1 MKNIKILMMSFAA
14 VATLGL
20 SSCVQDLETTP
31 IDPSID
37 LPQNILTSEAA
48 YEALLAKCYQG
59 LACSSSDGANGGPDI
74 NGVDGGFGQYLRA
87 YFNLQCLTTDEA
99 VCCWNDTGLPDMHNM
114 NWQASNQFIVAMY
127 YRIFY
132 QVSLCN
138 ELIRQ
143 VNENPTGVE
152 FQNKGVL
159 IAEAR
164 ALRALSYYHA
174 VDMFGN
180 VPFTTENDV
189 VGNFFPN
196 QISRADLF
204 DYVEN
209 ECKELIEGDDLAAE
223 GTNVYGRCDKGFVKM
238 ILAKLYLNAEVYV
251 GQDRYA
257 ECAAICEDLVSKYN
271 LQQSITI
278 QVPAQAAKAA
288 EDAEA
293 GEGAEDGEDTGAGEG
308 TEDGEDDE
316 VEMVDKVIDGFS
328 MLFSADNHLCTANA
342 TFGANNEIIFAVPHD
357 GINTTSYGGTN
368 FLIFAGTGGDMN
380 ASEAGIS
387 SGWGGLSVTK
397 QVAELYAEGD
407 VRAMFFTDYGTAIA
421 DREVFTSGGYKS
433 VKFRNVNHDGSA
445 AQTTGFVD
453 TDFPLF
459 RVADAHLM
467 LAECA
472 ARGKADHAKGLASL
486 NAVRQRAGLEA
497 VTTFTAQDVLDERSR
512 ELLWE
517 GHRRT
522 DLIRFG
528 QFTTDA
534 YLWEYKGS
542 PYDGKA
548 VEDHRN
554 LFPLPPAD
562 VNANGNLTQ
571 NPGY

>member
-37 LPQNILTSEAA
+37 LPQNVLTSEAA

-143 VNENPTGVE
+143 VTENPTGVE
-152 FQNKGVL
+152 FQNKGAL

-189 VGNFFPN
+189 VGNFSPN

-204 DYVEN
+204 KYIED
-209 ECKELIEGDDLAAE
+209 ECKALIEGNDLAAE

-257 ECAAICEDLVSKYN
+257 ECAALCENLVGKYTLAENFADLF
-271 LQQSITI
+271 
-278 QVPAQAAKAA
+278 A
-288 EDAEA
+288 
-293 GEGAEDGEDTGAGEG
+293 
-308 TEDGEDDE
+308 
-316 VEMVDKVIDGFS
+316 
-328 MLFSADNHLCTANA
+328 ADNDRFAVGTQ
-342 TFGANNEIIFAVPHD
+342 EIIFAVPHD

-472 ARGKADHAKGLASL
+472 ARGKADNAKGLASL

>member
-1 MKNIKILMMSFAA
+1 MKNIKVLMLA
-14 VATLGL
+14 VAGVFALGL
-20 SSCVQDLETTP
+20 SSCVNDLDVTP
-31 IDPSID
+31 IDPNVQ
-37 LPQNILTSEAA
+37 LPQDVLKDEAA
-48 YEALLAKCYQG
+48 FEALLAKCYQG

-99 VCCWNDTGLPDMHNM
+99 TCCWNDTGLPDMHNM

-132 QVSLCN
+132 QVGLCN

-143 VNENPTGVE
+143 VNNNPAGVE
-152 FQNKGVL
+152 FQNKGAL

-174 VDMFGN
+174 IDMFGN
-180 VPFTTENDV
+180 VPFSTEDDS
-189 VGNFFPN
+189 VGAVGPR

-204 DYVEN
+204 VYIEK
-209 ECKELIEGDDLAAE
+209 ECKELIEGSDLAAE

-238 ILAKLYLNAEVYV
+238 ILAKLYLNAEVYI
-251 GQDRYA
+251 GEDRYA
-257 ECAAICEDLVSKYN
+257 DCAAICEDLIATYSLAEN
-271 LQQSITI
+271 FADLF
-278 QVPAQAAKAA
+278 AADNDRFAV
-288 EDAEA
+288 
-293 GEGAEDGEDTGAGEG
+293 G
-308 TEDGEDDE
+308 TE
-316 VEMVDKVIDGFS
+316 
-328 MLFSADNHLCTANA
+328 
-342 TFGANNEIIFAVPHD
+342 EIIFAVPHD

-380 ASEAGIS
+380 AAAAGIS
-387 SGWGGLSVTK
+387 SGWGGLTVTK
-397 QVAELYAEGD
+397 QVAERYAEGD
-407 VRAMFFTDYGTAIA
+407 ARAMFFTDYGTEIV
-421 DREVFTSGGYKS
+421 DIFTFTSGGYKS
-433 VKFRNVNHDGSA
+433 VKFRNIKSNGEA
-445 AQTTGFVD
+445 GQTTGFVD

-472 ARGKADHAKGLASL
+472 ARGKADNSKGLASL
-486 NAVRQRAGLEA
+486 NAVRERAGLDK
-497 VTTFTAQDVLDERSR
+497 VTSFTAQDVLDERSR

-517 GHRRT
+517 GSRRT
-522 DLIRFG
+522 DLVRFG

-542 PYDGKA
+542 AKEGQA
-548 VEDHRN
+548 VAEHRN

-562 VNANGNLTQ
+562 VNANGNLKQ
-571 NPGY
+571 NAGY

>member
-20 SSCVQDLETTP
+20 SSCVKDLETTP
-31 IDPSID
+31 IDPNIQ
-37 LPQNILTSEAA
+37 LPQDVLKDEAA
-48 YEALLAKCYQG
+48 FEALLAKCYQG

-99 VCCWNDTGLPDMHNM
+99 TCCWNDTGLPDMHNM

-143 VNENPTGVE
+143 VNNNPAGVE
-152 FQNKGVL
+152 FQNKGAL

-174 VDMFGN
+174 IDMFGN
-180 VPFTTENDV
+180 VPFATENDS
-189 VGNFFPN
+189 VGAVGPK
-196 QISRADLF
+196 QIKRADLF
-204 DYVEN
+204 KYIED
-209 ECKELIEGDDLAAE
+209 ECKALIEGNDLAAE

-238 ILAKLYLNAEVYV
+238 ILAKLYLNAEVYI
-251 GQDRYA
+251 GEDRYA
-257 ECAAICEDLVSKYN
+257 DCAALCEDLVGKYN

-278 QVPAQAAKAA
+278 QVP
-288 EDAEA
+288 
-293 GEGAEDGEDTGAGEG
+293 GEDGE
-308 TEDGEDDE
+308 
-316 VEMVDKVIDGFS
+316 MQDKEINGFAL
-328 MLFSADNHLCTANA
+328 LFCADNHLRTANA

-380 ASEAGIS
+380 AAEAGIS

-397 QVAELYAEGD
+397 QVAERYAEGD
-407 VRAMFFTDYGTAIA
+407 ARALFFTAYGPEIVDIFT
-421 DREVFTSGGYKS
+421 FTSGGYKS
-433 VKFRNVNHDGSA
+433 TKFRNVKSNGEA
-445 AQTTGFVD
+445 GQTTGFVD

-472 ARGKADHAKGLASL
+472 AR
-486 NAVRQRAGLEA
+486 EA
-497 VTTFTAQDVLDERSR
+497 EEETGVKVTEVG
-512 ELLWE
+512 ELLATTLHAYNIYGHWE
-517 GHRRT
+517 LKHTAWYAMCGNSSELLPQREEG
-522 DLIRFG
+522 IV
-528 QFTTDA
+528 QA
-534 YLWEYKGS
+534 LWVARDEITERIKNS
-542 PYDGKA
+542 
-548 VEDHRN
+548 
-554 LFPLPPAD
+554 FPTIKEVFAAFLK
-562 VNANGNLTQ
+562 
-571 NPGY
+571 

>member
-1 MKNIKILMMSFAA
+1 MKNIKVLMLA
-14 VATLGL
+14 VAGVFALGF
-20 SSCVQDLETTP
+20 SSCVNDLDVTP
-31 IDPSID
+31 IDPNVQ
-37 LPQNILTSEAA
+37 LPQDVLKDEAA
-48 YEALLAKCYQG
+48 FEALLAKCYQG

-143 VNENPTGVE
+143 VEANPAGVE
-152 FQNKGVL
+152 FQHKGAL

-174 VDMFGN
+174 IDMFGN
-180 VPFTTENDV
+180 VPFATEKDA
-189 VGNFFPN
+189 VGAVGPR
-196 QISRADLF
+196 QINRADLF
-204 DYVEN
+204 AWVEK
-209 ECKELIEGDDLAAE
+209 ECKELIEGNDLAAE
-223 GTNVYGRCDKGFVKM
+223 GQNVYGRCDKGFVKM

-251 GQDRYA
+251 GEDRYA
-257 ECAAICEDLVSKYN
+257 DCAAICEDLVATYSLAEN
-271 LQQSITI
+271 FADLF
-278 QVPAQAAKAA
+278 AADNDRFAV
-288 EDAEA
+288 
-293 GEGAEDGEDTGAGEG
+293 G
-308 TEDGEDDE
+308 TE
-316 VEMVDKVIDGFS
+316 
-328 MLFSADNHLCTANA
+328 
-342 TFGANNEIIFAVPHD
+342 EIIFAVPHD

-380 ASEAGIS
+380 AAAAGIS
-387 SGWGGLSVTK
+387 SGWGGLTVTK
-397 QVAELYAEGD
+397 QVSERYAEGD
-407 VRAMFFTDYGTAIA
+407 ARAMFFTDYGTAIT

-453 TDFPLF
+453 TDWPLF

-472 ARGKADHAKGLASL
+472 ARGKADNAKGLASL
-486 NAVRQRAGLEA
+486 NAVRERAGLEA
-497 VTTFTAQDVLDERSR
+497 VTSFTAQDVLDERSR

-517 GHRRT
+517 GCRRT

-534 YLWEYKGS
+534 YLWEFKG
-542 PYDGKA
+542 A
-548 VEDHRN
+548 VYEGAAVAEHRN

-562 VNANGNLTQ
+562 VNSNGNLKQ
-571 NPGY
+571 NAGY

>member
-1 MKNIKILMMSFAA
+1 MKNIKFLMLA
-14 VATLGL
+14 VAGVFALGF
-20 SSCVQDLETTP
+20 SSCVNDLETTP
-31 IDPSID
+31 IDPNVQTPD
-37 LPQNILTSEAA
+37 KVLTSEEA

-99 VCCWNDTGLPDMHNM
+99 TCCWNDTGLPDMHNM

-143 VNENPTGVE
+143 VNENITGVK
-152 FQNKGVL
+152 FQNKGAL

-174 VDMFGN
+174 IDMFGN
-180 VPFTTENDV
+180 VPFATEANS
-189 VGNFFPN
+189 VGAVGPK
-196 QISRADLF
+196 QINRADLF
-204 DYVEN
+204 AYVEK
-209 ECKELIEGDDLAAE
+209 ECKELLEGSDLAAE

-238 ILAKLYLNAEVYV
+238 ILAKLYLNAEVYI
-251 GQDRYA
+251 GEDRYA
-257 ECAAICEDLVSKYN
+257 ECAKLCEELVAQYQLHENFADLF
-271 LQQSITI
+271 
-278 QVPAQAAKAA
+278 A
-288 EDAEA
+288 
-293 GEGAEDGEDTGAGEG
+293 
-308 TEDGEDDE
+308 
-316 VEMVDKVIDGFS
+316 
-328 MLFSADNHLCTANA
+328 ADNHLFTANA
-342 TFGANNEIIFAVPHD
+342 TFGAANEIIFAVPHD

-380 ASEAGIS
+380 AAEAGIS

-397 QVAELYAEGD
+397 QVSERYAEGD
-407 VRAMFFTDYGTAIA
+407 ARAMFFTAYGTEIT
-421 DREVFTSGGYKS
+421 DMFTFTSGGYKS

-453 TDFPLF
+453 NDFPLF

-472 ARGKADHAKGLASL
+472 ARGKADQAKGLASL
-486 NAVRQRAGLEA
+486 NAVRERAGLAA
-497 VTTFTAQDVLDERSR
+497 VSSFTAQDVLDERSR

-517 GHRRT
+517 GCRRS

-534 YLWEYKGS
+534 YLWEYKGAAK
-542 PYDGKA
+542 DGAA
-548 VEDHRN
+548 VADHRN

-562 VNANGNLTQ
+562 VNANSNLKQ
-571 NPGY
+571 NAGY

>member
-1 MKNIKILMMSFAA
+1 MKNIKILMLA
-14 VATLGL
+14 VAGVFALGF
-20 SSCVQDLETTP
+20 SSCVNDLETTP
-31 IDPSID
+31 IDPNVQ
-37 LPQNILTSEAA
+37 LPQDVLKDEAA
-48 YEALLAKCYQG
+48 FEALLAKCYQG

-99 VCCWNDTGLPDMHNM
+99 TCCWNDTGLPDMHNM

-143 VNENPTGVE
+143 VNANPAGVQ
-152 FQNKGVL
+152 FQNKGAL

-174 VDMFGN
+174 IDMFGN
-180 VPFTTENDV
+180 VPFSTENDA
-189 VGNFFPN
+189 VGAVGPR
-196 QISRADLF
+196 QINRADLF
-204 DYVEN
+204 EWVEK
-209 ECKELIEGDDLAAE
+209 ECKALIEGNDLAAE

-257 ECAAICEDLVSKYN
+257 DCAAICEDLIGTYQLN
-271 LQQSITI
+271 DNF
-278 QVPAQAAKAA
+278 AA
-288 EDAEA
+288 
-293 GEGAEDGEDTGAGEG
+293 
-308 TEDGEDDE
+308 
-316 VEMVDKVIDGFS
+316 
-328 MLFSADNHLCTANA
+328 LFCADNHLETANA
-342 TFGANNEIIFAVPHD
+342 TFGASNEIIFAVPHD

-380 ASEAGIS
+380 AAEAGIS

-397 QVAELYAEGD
+397 QVSERYTEGD
-407 VRAMFFTDYGTAIA
+407 ARAMFFTAYGTEIA
-421 DREVFTSGGYKS
+421 DIFTFTSGGYKS
-433 VKFRNVNHDGSA
+433 TKFRNVNHDGTT

-472 ARGKADHAKGLASL
+472 ARGKADSAKGLASI
-486 NAVRQRAGLEA
+486 NAVRERAGVATLSSY
-497 VTTFTAQDVLDERSR
+497 TAQDVLDERSR
-512 ELLWE
+512 ELMWE
-517 GHRRT
+517 GCRRS

-528 QFTTDA
+528 QFTTAD
-534 YLWEYKGS
+534 YVWEYKGS
-542 PYDGKA
+542 VKEGAA
-548 VEDHRN
+548 VADHRN

-562 VNANGNLTQ
+562 VNANSNLKQ
-571 NPGY
+571 NAGY

>member
-1 MKNIKILMMSFAA
+1 MKNIKVLMLA
-14 VATLGL
+14 VAGVFALGF
-20 SSCVQDLETTP
+20 SSCVNDLDVTP
-31 IDPSID
+31 IDPNVQ
-37 LPQNILTSEAA
+37 LPQDVLKDEAA
-48 YEALLAKCYQG
+48 FEALLAKCYMS
-59 LACSSSDGANGGPDI
+59 LACSGSDGANAGPDI

-143 VNENPTGVE
+143 VEANPAGVE
-152 FQNKGVL
+152 FQHKGAL

-174 VDMFGN
+174 IDMFGN
-180 VPFTTENDV
+180 VPFATEKDA
-189 VGNFFPN
+189 VGAVGPR
-196 QISRADLF
+196 QINRADLF
-204 DYVEN
+204 AWVEK
-209 ECKELIEGDDLAAE
+209 ECKELIEGNDLAAE
-223 GTNVYGRCDKGFVKM
+223 GQNVYGRCDKGFVKM

-251 GQDRYA
+251 GEDRYA
-257 ECAAICEDLVSKYN
+257 DCAAICEDLVATYSLAEN
-271 LQQSITI
+271 FADLF
-278 QVPAQAAKAA
+278 AADNDRFAV
-288 EDAEA
+288 
-293 GEGAEDGEDTGAGEG
+293 G
-308 TEDGEDDE
+308 TE
-316 VEMVDKVIDGFS
+316 
-328 MLFSADNHLCTANA
+328 
-342 TFGANNEIIFAVPHD
+342 EIIFAVPHD

-380 ASEAGIS
+380 AAAAGIS
-387 SGWGGLSVTK
+387 SGWGGLTVTK
-397 QVAELYAEGD
+397 QVSERYAEGD
-407 VRAMFFTDYGTAIA
+407 ARAMFFTDYGTTIT

-433 VKFRNVNHDGSA
+433 VKFRNIKSNGDAG
-445 AQTTGFVD
+445 QTTGFVD
-453 TDFPLF
+453 TDWPLF

-467 LAECA
+467 LAECT
-472 ARGKADHAKGLASL
+472 ARGKADNAKGLASL
-486 NAVRQRAGLEA
+486 NAVRERAGLEK
-497 VTTFTAQDVLDERSR
+497 VSSFTAQDVLDERSR

-534 YLWEYKGS
+534 YLWEFKG
-542 PYDGKA
+542 A
-548 VEDHRN
+548 VYEGAAVAEHRN

-562 VNANGNLTQ
+562 VNSNGNLKQ
-571 NPGY
+571 NAGY

>member
-1 MKNIKILMMSFAA
+1 MKNIKILMLA
-14 VATLGL
+14 VAGVFALGF
-20 SSCVQDLETTP
+20 SSCVNDLETTP
-31 IDPSID
+31 IDPNVQ
-37 LPQNILTSEAA
+37 LPQDVLKDEAA
-48 YEALLAKCYQG
+48 FEALLAKCYQG

-99 VCCWNDTGLPDMHNM
+99 TCCWNDTGLPDMHNM

-143 VNENPTGVE
+143 VNANPAGVQ
-152 FQNKGVL
+152 FQNKGAL

-174 VDMFGN
+174 IDMFGN
-180 VPFTTENDV
+180 VPFSTENDA
-189 VGNFFPN
+189 VGAVGPR

-204 DYVEN
+204 EWVEK
-209 ECKELIEGDDLAAE
+209 ECKALIEGNDLAAE

-257 ECAAICEDLVSKYN
+257 DCAAICEDLIGTYQLN
-271 LQQSITI
+271 DNF
-278 QVPAQAAKAA
+278 AA
-288 EDAEA
+288 
-293 GEGAEDGEDTGAGEG
+293 
-308 TEDGEDDE
+308 
-316 VEMVDKVIDGFS
+316 
-328 MLFSADNHLCTANA
+328 LFCADNHLETANA
-342 TFGANNEIIFAVPHD
+342 TFGASNEIIFAVPHD

-380 ASEAGIS
+380 AAEAGIS

-397 QVAELYAEGD
+397 QVSERYTEGD
-407 VRAMFFTDYGTAIA
+407 ARAMFFTAYGTEIA
-421 DREVFTSGGYKS
+421 DIFTFTSGGYKS
-433 VKFRNVNHDGSA
+433 TKFRNVNHDGTT

-472 ARGKADHAKGLASL
+472 ARGKADSAKGLASI
-486 NAVRQRAGLEA
+486 NAVRERAGVATLSSY
-497 VTTFTAQDVLDERSR
+497 TAQDVLDERSR
-512 ELLWE
+512 ELMWE
-517 GHRRT
+517 GCRRS

-528 QFTTDA
+528 QFTTAD
-534 YLWEYKGS
+534 YVWEYKGS
-542 PYDGKA
+542 VKEGAA
-548 VEDHRN
+548 VADHRN

-562 VNANGNLTQ
+562 VNANSNLKQ
-571 NPGY
+571 NAGY

>member
-1 MKNIKILMMSFAA
+1 MKNIKVLMLA
-14 VATLGL
+14 VAGVFALGF
-20 SSCVQDLETTP
+20 SSCVNDLDVTP
-31 IDPSID
+31 IDPNVQ
-37 LPQNILTSEAA
+37 LPQDVLKDEAA
-48 YEALLAKCYQG
+48 FEALLAKCYQG

-143 VNENPTGVE
+143 VEANPAGVE
-152 FQNKGVL
+152 FQHKGAL

-174 VDMFGN
+174 IDMFGN
-180 VPFTTENDV
+180 VPFATEKDA
-189 VGNFFPN
+189 VGAVGPR
-196 QISRADLF
+196 QINRADLF
-204 DYVEN
+204 AWVEK
-209 ECKELIEGDDLAAE
+209 ECKELIEGNDLAAE
-223 GTNVYGRCDKGFVKM
+223 GQNVYGRCDKGFVKM

-251 GQDRYA
+251 GEDRYA
-257 ECAAICEDLVSKYN
+257 DCAAICEDLVATYSLAEN
-271 LQQSITI
+271 FADLF
-278 QVPAQAAKAA
+278 AADNDRFAV
-288 EDAEA
+288 
-293 GEGAEDGEDTGAGEG
+293 G
-308 TEDGEDDE
+308 TE
-316 VEMVDKVIDGFS
+316 
-328 MLFSADNHLCTANA
+328 
-342 TFGANNEIIFAVPHD
+342 EIIFAVPHD

-380 ASEAGIS
+380 AAAAGIS
-387 SGWGGLSVTK
+387 SGWGGLTVTK
-397 QVAELYAEGD
+397 QVSERYAEGD
-407 VRAMFFTDYGTAIA
+407 ARAMFFTDYGTAIT

-433 VKFRNVNHDGSA
+433 VKFTNVNHDGSA

-453 TDFPLF
+453 TDWPLF

-472 ARGKADHAKGLASL
+472 ARGKADNAKGLASL
-486 NAVRQRAGLEA
+486 NAVRERAGLEK
-497 VTTFTAQDVLDERSR
+497 VSSFTAQDVLDERSR

-517 GHRRT
+517 GCRRT

-534 YLWEYKGS
+534 YLWEFKG
-542 PYDGKA
+542 A
-548 VEDHRN
+548 VYEGAAVAEHRN

-562 VNANGNLTQ
+562 VNSNGNLKQ
-571 NPGY
+571 NAGY

>member
-20 SSCVQDLETTP
+20 SSCVKDLETTP
-31 IDPSID
+31 IDPNIQ
-37 LPQNILTSEAA
+37 LPQDVLKDEAA
-48 YEALLAKCYQG
+48 FEALLAKCYQG

-99 VCCWNDTGLPDMHNM
+99 TCCWNDTGLPDMHNM

-143 VNENPTGVE
+143 VNANPAGVQFE
-152 FQNKGVL
+152 NKGAL

-174 VDMFGN
+174 IDMFGN
-180 VPFTTENDV
+180 VPFATENDS
-189 VGNFFPN
+189 VGAKGPR

-204 DYVEN
+204 EWVEK
-209 ECKELIEGDDLAAE
+209 ECKELIEGNDLAAE
-223 GTNVYGRCDKGFVKM
+223 GQNVYGRCDKGFVKM

-251 GQDRYA
+251 GEDRYA
-257 ECAAICEDLVSKYN
+257 DCAALCEDLVATYKLADN
-271 LQQSITI
+271 FADLF
-278 QVPAQAAKAA
+278 AADNDRFAV
-288 EDAEA
+288 
-293 GEGAEDGEDTGAGEG
+293 G
-308 TEDGEDDE
+308 TE
-316 VEMVDKVIDGFS
+316 
-328 MLFSADNHLCTANA
+328 
-342 TFGANNEIIFAVPHD
+342 EIIFAVPHD

-368 FLIFAGTGGDMN
+368 FLVFAGTGGDMD
-380 ASEAGIS
+380 AAAAGIS

-397 QVAELYAEGD
+397 QVSERYTDGD
-407 VRAMFFTDYGTAIA
+407 ARAMFFTNYGTEIV
-421 DREVFTSGGYKS
+421 DIFTFTSGGYKS
-433 VKFRNVNHDGSA
+433 MKFRNVNSDGSA

-472 ARGKADHAKGLASL
+472 ARGKADKAKGLASL
-486 NAVRQRAGLEA
+486 NAVRERAGISTLTSY
-497 VTTFTAQDVLDERSR
+497 TTQDVLDERSR
-512 ELLWE
+512 ELMWE

-522 DLIRFG
+522 DLVRFG
-528 QFTTDA
+528 QFTTAD
-534 YLWEYKGS
+534 YVWEYKGS
-542 PYDGKA
+542 VKDGAA
-548 VEDHRN
+548 VADHRN

-562 VNANGNLTQ
+562 VNANSNLKQ
-571 NPGY
+571 NAGY

>member
-1 MKNIKILMMSFAA
+1 MKNIKVLMLA
-14 VATLGL
+14 VAGVFALGF
-20 SSCVQDLETTP
+20 SSCVNDLDVTP
-31 IDPSID
+31 IDPNVQ
-37 LPQNILTSEAA
+37 LPQDVLKDEAA
-48 YEALLAKCYQG
+48 FEALLAKCYQG

-143 VNENPTGVE
+143 VEANPAGVE
-152 FQNKGVL
+152 FQHKGAL

-174 VDMFGN
+174 IDMFGN
-180 VPFTTENDV
+180 VPFATEKDA
-189 VGNFFPN
+189 VGAVGPR
-196 QISRADLF
+196 QINRADLF
-204 DYVEN
+204 AWVEK
-209 ECKELIEGDDLAAE
+209 ECKELIEGNDLAAE
-223 GTNVYGRCDKGFVKM
+223 GQNVYGRCDKGFVKM

-251 GQDRYA
+251 GEDRYA
-257 ECAAICEDLVSKYN
+257 DCAAICEDLVATYSLAEN
-271 LQQSITI
+271 FADLF
-278 QVPAQAAKAA
+278 AADNDRFAV
-288 EDAEA
+288 
-293 GEGAEDGEDTGAGEG
+293 G
-308 TEDGEDDE
+308 TE
-316 VEMVDKVIDGFS
+316 
-328 MLFSADNHLCTANA
+328 
-342 TFGANNEIIFAVPHD
+342 EIIFAVPHD

-380 ASEAGIS
+380 AAAAGIS
-387 SGWGGLSVTK
+387 SGWGGLTVTK
-397 QVAELYAEGD
+397 QVSERYAEGD
-407 VRAMFFTDYGTAIA
+407 VRAMFFTDYGTAIT

-433 VKFRNVNHDGSA
+433 VKFRNVKSNGEA
-445 AQTTGFVD
+445 GQTTGFVD
-453 TDFPLF
+453 TDWPLF

-472 ARGKADHAKGLASL
+472 ARGKADNAKGLASL
-486 NAVRQRAGLEA
+486 NAVRERAGLDK
-497 VTTFTAQDVLDERSR
+497 VTSFTAQDVLDERSR
-512 ELLWE
+512 EFLWE
-517 GHRRT
+517 GTRRT
-522 DLIRFG
+522 DLVRFG

-542 PYDGKA
+542 AKEGQA
-548 VEDHRN
+548 VADHRN

-562 VNANGNLTQ
+562 VNANGNLKQ
-571 NPGY
+571 NAGY

>member
-20 SSCVQDLETTP
+20 SSCVKDLETTP
-31 IDPSID
+31 IDPNIQ
-37 LPQNILTSEAA
+37 LPQDVLKDEAA
-48 YEALLAKCYQG
+48 FEALLAKCYQG

-143 VNENPTGVE
+143 VEANPAGVE
-152 FQNKGVL
+152 FQHKGAL

-174 VDMFGN
+174 IDMFGN
-180 VPFTTENDV
+180 VPFATEKDA
-189 VGNFFPN
+189 VGAVGPR
-196 QISRADLF
+196 QINRADLF
-204 DYVEN
+204 AWVEK
-209 ECKELIEGDDLAAE
+209 ECKELIEGNDLAAE
-223 GTNVYGRCDKGFVKM
+223 GQNVYGRCDKGFVKM

-251 GQDRYA
+251 GEDRYA
-257 ECAAICEDLVSKYN
+257 ECAAICEDLVATYSLAEN
-271 LQQSITI
+271 FADLF
-278 QVPAQAAKAA
+278 AADNDRFAV
-288 EDAEA
+288 
-293 GEGAEDGEDTGAGEG
+293 G
-308 TEDGEDDE
+308 TE
-316 VEMVDKVIDGFS
+316 
-328 MLFSADNHLCTANA
+328 
-342 TFGANNEIIFAVPHD
+342 EIIFAVPHD

-380 ASEAGIS
+380 AAAAGIS
-387 SGWGGLSVTK
+387 SGWGGLTVTK
-397 QVAELYAEGD
+397 QVSERYAEGD
-407 VRAMFFTDYGTAIA
+407 ARAMFFTDYGTTIT

-433 VKFRNVNHDGSA
+433 VKFRNVKSNGEA
-445 AQTTGFVD
+445 GQTTGFVD
-453 TDFPLF
+453 TDWPLF

-472 ARGKADHAKGLASL
+472 ARGKADNDKGLASL
-486 NAVRQRAGLEA
+486 NAVRERAGLEA
-497 VTTFTAQDVLDERSR
+497 VTSFTAQDVLDERSR

-517 GHRRT
+517 GCRRT
-522 DLIRFG
+522 DLVRFG

-542 PYDGKA
+542 AKDGKA
-548 VEDHRN
+548 VENHRN

-571 NPGY
+571 NPGYAGAK

>member
-1 MKNIKILMMSFAA
+1 MLA
-14 VATLGL
+14 VAGVFALGF
-20 SSCVQDLETTP
+20 SSCVNDLDVTP
-31 IDPSID
+31 IDPNVQ
-37 LPQNILTSEAA
+37 LPQDVLKDEAA
-48 YEALLAKCYQG
+48 FEALLAKCYQG

-143 VNENPTGVE
+143 VEANPAGVE
-152 FQNKGVL
+152 FQHKGAL

-174 VDMFGN
+174 IDMFGN
-180 VPFTTENDV
+180 VPFATEKDA
-189 VGNFFPN
+189 VGAVGPR
-196 QISRADLF
+196 QINRADLF
-204 DYVEN
+204 AWVEK
-209 ECKELIEGDDLAAE
+209 ECKELIEGNDLAAE

-257 ECAAICEDLVSKYN
+257 DCAAICEDLVATYSLAEN
-271 LQQSITI
+271 FADLF
-278 QVPAQAAKAA
+278 AADNDRFAV
-288 EDAEA
+288 
-293 GEGAEDGEDTGAGEG
+293 G
-308 TEDGEDDE
+308 TE
-316 VEMVDKVIDGFS
+316 
-328 MLFSADNHLCTANA
+328 
-342 TFGANNEIIFAVPHD
+342 EIIFAVPHD

-380 ASEAGIS
+380 AAAAGIS
-387 SGWGGLSVTK
+387 SGWGGLTVTK
-397 QVAELYAEGD
+397 QVSERYAEGD
-407 VRAMFFTDYGTAIA
+407 ARAMFFTDYGTAIT

-433 VKFRNVNHDGSA
+433 VKFTNVNHDGSA

-453 TDFPLF
+453 TDWPLF

-472 ARGKADHAKGLASL
+472 ARGKADNAKGLASL
-486 NAVRQRAGLEA
+486 NAVRERAGLEK
-497 VTTFTAQDVLDERSR
+497 VSSFTAQDVLDERSR

-517 GHRRT
+517 GCRRT

-534 YLWEYKGS
+534 YLWEFKG
-542 PYDGKA
+542 A
-548 VEDHRN
+548 VYEGAAVAEHRN

-562 VNANGNLTQ
+562 VNSNGNLKQ
-571 NPGY
+571 NAGY

>member
-1 MKNIKILMMSFAA
+1 MSFAA
-14 VATLGL
+14 VVTLGL
-20 SSCVQDLETTP
+20 SSCVGDLETTP
-31 IDPSID
+31 IDPNVQ
-37 LPQNILTSEAA
+37 LPQDVLKDEAA
-48 YEALLAKCYQG
+48 FEALLAKCYQG

-132 QVSLCN
+132 QIGLCN
-138 ELIRQ
+138 ELLRQ
-143 VNENPTGVE
+143 VEANPAGVQ
-152 FQNKGVL
+152 FQNKGAL

-174 VDMFGN
+174 IDLFGN
-180 VPFTTENDV
+180 VPFATENDA
-189 VGNFFPN
+189 VGAKGPR
-196 QISRADLF
+196 QINRAELF
-204 DYVEN
+204 AYVES
-209 ECKELIEGDDLAAE
+209 ECKALLEGNDLAAE

-257 ECAAICEDLVSKYN
+257 ECAALCEDLVATYSLAEN
-271 LQQSITI
+271 FADLF
-278 QVPAQAAKAA
+278 AADNDRFAV
-288 EDAEA
+288 
-293 GEGAEDGEDTGAGEG
+293 G
-308 TEDGEDDE
+308 TE
-316 VEMVDKVIDGFS
+316 
-328 MLFSADNHLCTANA
+328 
-342 TFGANNEIIFAVPHD
+342 EIIFAVPHD
-357 GINTTSYGGTN
+357 GVNTTSYGGTN

-380 ASEAGIS
+380 AAEAGIS

-397 QVAELYAEGD
+397 QVSERYAEGD
-407 VRAMFFTDYGTAIA
+407 ARALFFKDYGTEIV
-421 DREVFTSGGYKS
+421 DIFTFTSGGYKS
-433 VKFRNVNHDGSA
+433 TKFRNVKADGSA

-472 ARGKADHAKGLASL
+472 ARGKADNAKGLASL
-486 NAVRQRAGLEA
+486 NAVRQRAGLDA
-497 VTTFTAQDVLDERSR
+497 VSSFTAQDVLDERSR
-512 ELLWE
+512 ELMWE
-517 GHRRT
+517 GHRRS

-528 QFTTDA
+528 QFTTAD
-534 YLWEYKGS
+534 YVWEYKGS
-542 PYDGKA
+542 VKEGAA

-562 VNANGNLTQ
+562 VNANGNLDQ
-571 NPGY
+571 NPGYAGAK

>member
-1 MKNIKILMMSFAA
+1 MKNIKVLMLA
-14 VATLGL
+14 VAGVFALGF
-20 SSCVQDLETTP
+20 SSCVNDLDVTP
-31 IDPSID
+31 IDPNVQ
-37 LPQNILTSEAA
+37 LPQDVLKDEAA
-48 YEALLAKCYQG
+48 FEALLAKCYQG

-74 NGVDGGFGQYLRA
+74 SGVDGGFGQYLRA

-143 VNENPTGVE
+143 VEANPAGVE
-152 FQNKGVL
+152 FQHKGAL

-174 VDMFGN
+174 IDMFGN
-180 VPFTTENDV
+180 VPFATEKDA
-189 VGNFFPN
+189 VGAVGPR
-196 QISRADLF
+196 QINRADLF
-204 DYVEN
+204 AWVEK
-209 ECKELIEGDDLAAE
+209 ECKELIEGNDLAAE
-223 GTNVYGRCDKGFVKM
+223 GQNVYGRCDKGFVKM

-251 GQDRYA
+251 GEDRYA
-257 ECAAICEDLVSKYN
+257 DCAAICEDLVATYSLAEN
-271 LQQSITI
+271 FADLF
-278 QVPAQAAKAA
+278 AADNDRFAV
-288 EDAEA
+288 
-293 GEGAEDGEDTGAGEG
+293 G
-308 TEDGEDDE
+308 TE
-316 VEMVDKVIDGFS
+316 
-328 MLFSADNHLCTANA
+328 
-342 TFGANNEIIFAVPHD
+342 EIIFAVPHD

-380 ASEAGIS
+380 AAAAGIS
-387 SGWGGLSVTK
+387 SGWGGLTVTK
-397 QVAELYAEGD
+397 QVSERYAEGD
-407 VRAMFFTDYGTAIA
+407 ARAMFFTDYGTTIT

-433 VKFRNVNHDGSA
+433 VKFTNVNHDGSA

-453 TDFPLF
+453 TDWPLF

-472 ARGKADHAKGLASL
+472 ARGKADNAKGLASL
-486 NAVRQRAGLEA
+486 NAVRERAGLEA
-497 VTTFTAQDVLDERSR
+497 VSSFTAQDVLDERSR

-517 GHRRT
+517 GCRRT

-534 YLWEYKGS
+534 YLWEFKG
-542 PYDGKA
+542 A
-548 VEDHRN
+548 VYEGAAVAEHRN

-562 VNANGNLTQ
+562 VNSNGNLKQ
-571 NPGY
+571 NAGY

>member
-1 MKNIKILMMSFAA
+1 MLA
-14 VATLGL
+14 VAGVFALGF
-20 SSCVQDLETTP
+20 SSCVNDLDVTP
-31 IDPSID
+31 IDPNVQ
-37 LPQNILTSEAA
+37 LPQDVLKDEAA
-48 YEALLAKCYQG
+48 FEALLAKCYQG

-143 VNENPTGVE
+143 VEANPAGVE
-152 FQNKGVL
+152 FQHKGAL

-174 VDMFGN
+174 IDMFGN
-180 VPFTTENDV
+180 VPFATEKDA
-189 VGNFFPN
+189 VGAVGPK
-196 QISRADLF
+196 QINRADLF
-204 DYVEN
+204 AWVEK
-209 ECKELIEGDDLAAE
+209 ECKELIEGNDLAAE
-223 GTNVYGRCDKGFVKM
+223 GQNVYGRCDKGFVKM
-238 ILAKLYLNAEVYV
+238 ILAKMYLNAEVYV
-251 GQDRYA
+251 GEDRYA
-257 ECAAICEDLVSKYN
+257 DCAAICEDLVATYSLAEN
-271 LQQSITI
+271 FADLF
-278 QVPAQAAKAA
+278 AADNDRFAV
-288 EDAEA
+288 
-293 GEGAEDGEDTGAGEG
+293 G
-308 TEDGEDDE
+308 TE
-316 VEMVDKVIDGFS
+316 
-328 MLFSADNHLCTANA
+328 
-342 TFGANNEIIFAVPHD
+342 EIIFAVPHD

-380 ASEAGIS
+380 AAAAGIS
-387 SGWGGLSVTK
+387 SGWGGLTVTK
-397 QVAELYAEGD
+397 QVSERYAEGD
-407 VRAMFFTDYGTAIA
+407 VRAMFFTDYGTTIT

-433 VKFRNVNHDGSA
+433 VKFRNVKSNGEA
-445 AQTTGFVD
+445 GQTTGFVD
-453 TDFPLF
+453 TDWPLF

-472 ARGKADHAKGLASL
+472 ARGKADNAKGLASL
-486 NAVRQRAGLEA
+486 NAVRERAGLEK
-497 VTTFTAQDVLDERSR
+497 VSSFTAQDVLDERSR

-517 GHRRT
+517 GHRRS

-534 YLWEYKGS
+534 YLWEFKG
-542 PYDGKA
+542 A
-548 VEDHRN
+548 VKEGAAVAEHRN

-562 VNANGNLTQ
+562 VNSNGNLKQ
-571 NPGY
+571 NAGY

>member
-31 IDPSID
+31 IDPNIE
-37 LPQNILTSEAA
+37 LPGDVLKDEAA
-48 YEALLAKCYQG
+48 FEALLAKCYQG

-143 VNENPTGVE
+143 VNANPAGVV
-152 FQNKGVL
+152 FQNKGAL

-174 VDMFGN
+174 IDMFGN
-180 VPFTTENDV
+180 VPFATEHDS
-189 VGNFFPN
+189 VGAVGPR
-196 QISRADLF
+196 QIMRPELF
-204 DYVEN
+204 EYIEK
-209 ECKELIEGDDLAAE
+209 ECKELIEGNDLAAE

-257 ECAAICEDLVSKYN
+257 ECAALCEDLVGKYT
-271 LQQSITI
+271 L
-278 QVPAQAAKAA
+278 A
-288 EDAEA
+288 ENFAD
-293 GEGAEDGEDTGAGEG
+293 
-308 TEDGEDDE
+308 
-316 VEMVDKVIDGFS
+316 
-328 MLFSADNHLCTANA
+328 LFAADNDRFAVGTQ
-342 TFGANNEIIFAVPHD
+342 EIIFAVPHD

-380 ASEAGIS
+380 AAEAGIS

-397 QVAELYAEGD
+397 QVAERYAEGD
-407 VRAMFFTDYGTAIA
+407 ARAMFFTDYGTAIT

-433 VKFRNVNHDGSA
+433 VKFRNVNSDGSA

-472 ARGKADHAKGLASL
+472 ARGKADNAKGLASL
-486 NAVRQRAGLEA
+486 NAVRERAGLDA
-497 VTTFTAQDVLDERSR
+497 VSSFTAQDVLDERSR
-512 ELLWE
+512 ELMWE
-517 GHRRT
+517 GHRRS

-534 YLWEYKGS
+534 YLWEYKGAV
-542 PYDGKA
+542 YEGKA
-548 VEDHRN
+548 VDDHRN

-562 VNANGNLTQ
+562 VNANGKLDQ
-571 NPGY
+571 NPGYASAK

>member
-31 IDPSID
+31 IDPNIE
-37 LPQNILTSEAA
+37 LPGDVLKDEAA
-48 YEALLAKCYQG
+48 FEALLAKCYQG

-143 VNENPTGVE
+143 VNANPAGVV
-152 FQNKGVL
+152 FQNKGAL

-174 VDMFGN
+174 IDMFGN
-180 VPFTTENDV
+180 VPFATEHDS
-189 VGNFFPN
+189 VGAVGPR
-196 QISRADLF
+196 QIMRPELF
-204 DYVEN
+204 EYIEK
-209 ECKELIEGDDLAAE
+209 ECKELIEGNDLAAE

-257 ECAAICEDLVSKYN
+257 ECAAICEDLVGKYT
-271 LQQSITI
+271 L
-278 QVPAQAAKAA
+278 A
-288 EDAEA
+288 ENFAD
-293 GEGAEDGEDTGAGEG
+293 
-308 TEDGEDDE
+308 
-316 VEMVDKVIDGFS
+316 
-328 MLFSADNHLCTANA
+328 LFAADNDR
-342 TFGANNEIIFAVPHD
+342 FAV
-357 GINTTSYGGTN
+357 GTQEI
-368 FLIFAGTGGDMN
+368 IFAGTGGDMN
-380 ASEAGIS
+380 AAEAGIS

-397 QVAELYAEGD
+397 QVAERYAEGD
-407 VRAMFFTDYGTAIA
+407 VRAMFFTDYGAAIA
-421 DREVFTSGGYKS
+421 DREVFTSGGCKS
-433 VKFRNVNHDGSA
+433 VKFRNVNSDNSA

-453 TDFPLF
+453 TDWPLF

-472 ARGKADHAKGLASL
+472 ARGKADNAKGLASL
-486 NAVRQRAGLEA
+486 NAVRERAGLDA
-497 VTTFTAQDVLDERSR
+497 VSSFTAQDVLDERSR

-517 GHRRT
+517 GHRRS

-534 YLWEYKGS
+534 YLWEYKG
-542 PYDGKA
+542 A
-548 VEDHRN
+548 VYEGAAVADYRN

-562 VNANGNLTQ
+562 VNANGKLDQ
-571 NPGY
+571 NPGYASAK

>member
-1 MKNIKILMMSFAA
+1 MKNIKVLMLA
-14 VATLGL
+14 VAGVFALGF
-20 SSCVQDLETTP
+20 SSCVNDLDVTP
-31 IDPSID
+31 IDPNVQ
-37 LPQNILTSEAA
+37 LPQDVLKDEAA
-48 YEALLAKCYQG
+48 FEALLAKCYQG

-99 VCCWNDTGLPDMHNM
+99 TCCWNDTGLPDMHNM

-143 VNENPTGVE
+143 VEANPAGVQ
-152 FQNKGVL
+152 FQHKGAL

-174 VDMFGN
+174 IDMFGN
-180 VPFTTENDV
+180 VPFSTENDA
-189 VGNFFPN
+189 VGAVGPR
-196 QISRADLF
+196 QINRADLF
-204 DYVEN
+204 AWVEK
-209 ECKELIEGDDLAAE
+209 ECKELLDGNDLAAE

-238 ILAKLYLNAEVYV
+238 ILAKLYLNAEVYI
-251 GQDRYA
+251 GEDRYA
-257 ECAAICEDLVSKYN
+257 ECAAICEDLVGKYN
-271 LQQSITI
+271 LHTNF
-278 QVPAQAAKAA
+278 A
-288 EDAEA
+288 E
-293 GEGAEDGEDTGAGEG
+293 
-308 TEDGEDDE
+308 
-316 VEMVDKVIDGFS
+316 
-328 MLFSADNHLCTANA
+328 LFCADNHLQTANS

-368 FLIFAGTGGDMN
+368 FLIFAGTGGDMD
-380 ASEAGIS
+380 ASAAGIS

-397 QVAELYAEGD
+397 QVSERYAEGD
-407 VRAMFFTDYGTAIA
+407 VRAMFFTDYGTEIV
-421 DREVFTSGGYKS
+421 DIFTFTSGGYKS
-433 VKFRNVNHDGSA
+433 QKFTNINHDGSEA
-445 AQTTGFVD
+445 SAKGHVD
-453 TDFPLF
+453 TDWPLF

-472 ARGKADHAKGLASL
+472 ARGKADDAKGLASL
-486 NAVRQRAGLEA
+486 NAVRERAGVATL
-497 VTTFTAQDVLDERSR
+497 TSFTAQDVLDERSR

-517 GHRRT
+517 GHRRS

-534 YLWEYKGS
+534 YLWEFKG
-542 PYDGKA
+542 A
-548 VEDHRN
+548 VYEGAAVADHRN

-562 VNANGNLTQ
+562 VNANGNLKQ
-571 NPGY
+571 NAGY

>member
-1 MKNIKILMMSFAA
+1 MKNIKVLMLA
-14 VATLGL
+14 VAGVFALGL
-20 SSCVQDLETTP
+20 SSCVNDLDVTP
-31 IDPSID
+31 IDPNVQ
-37 LPQNILTSEAA
+37 LPQDVLKDEAA
-48 YEALLAKCYQG
+48 FEALLAKCYQG

-99 VCCWNDTGLPDMHNM
+99 TCCWNDTGLPDMHNM

-132 QVSLCN
+132 QVGLCN

-143 VNENPTGVE
+143 VNNNPAGVE
-152 FQNKGVL
+152 FQNKGAL

-174 VDMFGN
+174 IDMFGN
-180 VPFTTENDV
+180 VPFSTEDDS
-189 VGNFFPN
+189 VGAVGPR

-204 DYVEN
+204 VYIEK
-209 ECKELIEGDDLAAE
+209 ECKDLINGNDLAAE

-257 ECAAICEDLVSKYN
+257 DCAAICEDL
-271 LQQSITI
+271 ITTYSL
-278 QVPAQAAKAA
+278 AENFADLFAADNDRFAV
-288 EDAEA
+288 
-293 GEGAEDGEDTGAGEG
+293 G
-308 TEDGEDDE
+308 TE
-316 VEMVDKVIDGFS
+316 
-328 MLFSADNHLCTANA
+328 
-342 TFGANNEIIFAVPHD
+342 EIIFAVPHD

-380 ASEAGIS
+380 AAAAGIS
-387 SGWGGLSVTK
+387 SGWGGLTVTK
-397 QVAELYAEGD
+397 QVAERYAEGD
-407 VRAMFFTDYGTAIA
+407 ARAMFFTDYGTEIV
-421 DREVFTSGGYKS
+421 DIFTFTSGGYKS
-433 VKFRNVNHDGSA
+433 VKFRNIKSNGEA
-445 AQTTGFVD
+445 GQTTGFVD

-472 ARGKADHAKGLASL
+472 ARGKADNSKGLASL
-486 NAVRQRAGLEA
+486 NAVRERAGLDK
-497 VTTFTAQDVLDERSR
+497 VTSFTAQDVLDERSR

-517 GHRRT
+517 GSRRT
-522 DLIRFG
+522 DLVRFG

-542 PYDGKA
+542 AKEGQA
-548 VEDHRN
+548 VAEHRN

-562 VNANGNLTQ
+562 VNANGNLKQ
-571 NPGY
+571 NAGY

>member
-31 IDPSID
+31 IDPNIE
-37 LPQNILTSEAA
+37 LPQDVLKDEAA
-48 YEALLAKCYQG
+48 FEALLAKCYQG

-143 VNENPTGVE
+143 VNTNPAGVQ
-152 FQNKGVL
+152 FQNKGTL

-174 VDMFGN
+174 IDMFGN
-180 VPFTTENDV
+180 VPFATENDA
-189 VGNFFPN
+189 VGAVGPR
-196 QISRADLF
+196 QIMRPELF
-204 DYVEN
+204 EYIEK
-209 ECKELIEGDDLAAE
+209 ECKELIEGNDLAAE
-223 GTNVYGRCDKGFVKM
+223 GTNLYGRCDKGFVKM

-251 GQDRYA
+251 GQDRYTEA
-257 ECAAICEDLVSKYN
+257 AAICEDLVGKYT
-271 LQQSITI
+271 L
-278 QVPAQAAKAA
+278 AANFADLFAA
-288 EDAEA
+288 DNDRFAV
-293 GEGAEDGEDTGAGEG
+293 G
-308 TEDGEDDE
+308 TE
-316 VEMVDKVIDGFS
+316 
-328 MLFSADNHLCTANA
+328 
-342 TFGANNEIIFAVPHD
+342 EIIFAVPHD

-380 ASEAGIS
+380 ANASGIS

-397 QVAELYAEGD
+397 QVAERYAEGD
-407 VRAMFFTDYGTAIA
+407 VRAMFFTDYGTAIT

-433 VKFRNVNHDGSA
+433 VKFRNVNSDGSA
-445 AQTTGFVD
+445 AQSTGFVD

-472 ARGKADHAKGLASL
+472 ARGKADKAKGLASL
-486 NAVRQRAGLEA
+486 NAVRERAGLDK
-497 VTTFTAQDVLDERSR
+497 VSDFTAQDVLDERSR
-512 ELLWE
+512 ELMWE
-517 GHRRT
+517 GHRRS

-534 YLWEYKGS
+534 YLWEYKG
-542 PYDGKA
+542 A
-548 VEDHRN
+548 VYEGTAVADHRN

-562 VNANGNLTQ
+562 VNANGNLDQ
-571 NPGY
+571 NPGYASAK

>member
-1 MKNIKILMMSFAA
+1 MKNIKVLMLA
-14 VATLGL
+14 VAGVFALGF
-20 SSCVQDLETTP
+20 SSCVNDLETTP
-31 IDPSID
+31 IDPNVQ
-37 LPQNILTSEAA
+37 LPQDVLKDEAA
-48 YEALLAKCYQG
+48 FEALLAKCYQG

-74 NGVDGGFGQYLRA
+74 SGVDGGFGQYLRA

-143 VNENPTGVE
+143 VEANPAGVE
-152 FQNKGVL
+152 FQHKGAL

-174 VDMFGN
+174 IDMFGN
-180 VPFTTENDV
+180 VPFATEKDA
-189 VGNFFPN
+189 VGAVGPR
-196 QISRADLF
+196 QINRADLF
-204 DYVEN
+204 AWVEK
-209 ECKELIEGDDLAAE
+209 ECKELIEGNDLAAE
-223 GTNVYGRCDKGFVKM
+223 GQNVYGRCDKGFVKM

-251 GQDRYA
+251 GEDRYA
-257 ECAAICEDLVSKYN
+257 DCAAICEDLVATYS
-271 LQQSITI
+271 L
-278 QVPAQAAKAA
+278 A
-288 EDAEA
+288 ENFAD
-293 GEGAEDGEDTGAGEG
+293 
-308 TEDGEDDE
+308 
-316 VEMVDKVIDGFS
+316 
-328 MLFSADNHLCTANA
+328 LFAADNDRFAVGTA
-342 TFGANNEIIFAVPHD
+342 EIIFAVPHD

-380 ASEAGIS
+380 AAAAGIS
-387 SGWGGLSVTK
+387 SGWGGLTVTK
-397 QVAELYAEGD
+397 QVSERYAEGD
-407 VRAMFFTDYGTAIA
+407 ARAMFFTDYGTAIT

-433 VKFRNVNHDGSA
+433 VKFRNVKSNGEA
-445 AQTTGFVD
+445 GQTTGFVD
-453 TDFPLF
+453 TDWPLF

-472 ARGKADHAKGLASL
+472 ARGKADNAKGLASL
-486 NAVRQRAGLEA
+486 NAVRERAGLEK
-497 VTTFTAQDVLDERSR
+497 VSSFTAQDVLDERSR

-517 GHRRT
+517 GCRRT

-534 YLWEYKGS
+534 YLWEFKG
-542 PYDGKA
+542 A
-548 VEDHRN
+548 VYEGAAVAEHRN

-562 VNANGNLTQ
+562 VNSNGNLKQ
-571 NPGY
+571 NAGY